1 MRQGAI
7 LKSSIELIYQ
17 IVENNKNPKL
27 EIKNY
32 FRINRFA
39 GAKDKRLIQEI
50 VFKYLKN
57 YFSLKKICKENLIKF
72 NIRNSL
78 LVYFFSEN
86 KKKTLKDI
94 YEGKYSIN
102 PETQDKKVYNAAV
115 NLKYKILPVFP
126 EWLEKKTNKN
136 IRNNLNEIYKSILLE
151 PRFDIRVNNLV
162 NRGELLNLLNKN
174 NIPSKKSEFSTSC
187 ITILKRVAE
196 SKISLIKNNFF
207 EIQDEGSQIVT
218 MLASARSGMKVLDY
232 CAGKGTKTL
241 ALFEQMKG
249 KGIIYAYEENLIRL
263 NHLKKRLA
271 LQNLSKDISIFY
283 HDKIFANY
291 FDLVLLDVPCT
302 GSGVWRRRPESI
314 IRINKNSF
322 KEHLKVQK
330 EILNKASKYCKKNG
344 IIAYITCSIF
354 ENENENQ
361 IMSFLKKNKDFEVLD
376 INNILKKKIN
386 QITFNNINQ
395 WLTLSPSDI
404 NSDGFFICLLRKYA

>member
-17 IVENNKNPKL
+17 IVENKKNPKL

-32 FRINRFA
+32 FNINRFA

-57 YFSLKKICKENLIKF
+57 YFSLKKICKENSIKF
-72 NIRNSL
+72 DIRNSL

-94 YEGKYSIN
+94 YEGKYSIS
-102 PETQDKKVYNAAV
+102 PEKQDKKVYKAAV
-115 NLKYKILPVFP
+115 NLKCKILPVFP

-136 IRNNLNEIYKSILLE
+136 IQNSLKEIYKSILLE
-151 PRFDIRVNNLV
+151 PRFDIRINNLV
-162 NRGELLNLLNKN
+162 NRDEVLNLLNKN
-174 NIPSKKSEFSTSC
+174 NIPSKKAEFSNSG
-187 ITILKRVAE
+187 ITILKRVEE
-196 SKISLIKNNFF
+196 SKINSINNNFF

-218 MLASARSGMKVLDY
+218 MLSGAKSGMKVLDY

-241 ALFEQMKG
+241 ALFEQMEG
-249 KGIIYAYEENLIRL
+249 EGIIYAYEENLIRL

-271 LQNLSKDISIFY
+271 SQNLSEDISIFY
-283 HDKIFANY
+283 HDKIFESY

-344 IIAYITCSIF
+344 IITYITCSIF

-376 INNILKKKIN
+376 IKHTLKKKIN
-386 QITFNNINQ
+386 QITFNNLNQ
-395 WLTLSPSDI
+395 WLTLSPLDI